1 MSSNILEKVEGVT
14 ECCPSQALWVHD
26 VSEEEAVG
34 HSFPAPHCTLHPNWA
49 CAPATSPTVSTVCRL
64 LRFVFHS
71 QPLWHWNYWLQRLGV
86 WTFISNLR
94 LTYKCWQCF
103 SALFW
108 GRRFVFFSFPP
119 VCALKWNTNWLS
131 WRDPLSF
138 SDSLCQLTCF
148 LKLKAFSFV
157 YIYTRQRYGVWR

>member
-14 ECCPSQALWVHD
+14 ERCPSQAPWVHD

-64 LRFVFHS
+64 LQFVFHS

-108 GRRFVFFSFPP
+108 GRRFVFFFLPS
-119 VCALKWNTNWLS
+119 C
-131 WRDPLSF
+131 
-138 SDSLCQLTCF
+138 LCFEMKHKLTI
-148 LKLKAFSFV
+148 LTGSFV
-157 YIYTRQRYGVWR
+157 IFGLHLSVNLLFKT

>member
-1 MSSNILEKVEGVT
+1 MSMSSDILEKVEGVT
-14 ECCPSQALWVHD
+14 ECCPTQAPWVHY

-34 HSFPAPHCTLHPNWA
+34 HSFPVHCT
-49 CAPATSPTVSTVCRL
+49 PTGHVPQPPLQRGSKVCRL
-64 LRFVFHS
+64 LHFVFHS
-71 QPLWHWNYWLQRLGV
+71 QPLWHWDYWLQRLGV

-94 LTYKCWQCF
+94 LTHKCWQF
-103 SALFW
+103 SALYW
-108 GRRFVFFSFPP
+108 GRRFVFFFSFPP

-131 WRDPLSF
+131 WWDPLSF

-157 YIYTRQRYGVWR
+157 YIYKRQRYGVWR